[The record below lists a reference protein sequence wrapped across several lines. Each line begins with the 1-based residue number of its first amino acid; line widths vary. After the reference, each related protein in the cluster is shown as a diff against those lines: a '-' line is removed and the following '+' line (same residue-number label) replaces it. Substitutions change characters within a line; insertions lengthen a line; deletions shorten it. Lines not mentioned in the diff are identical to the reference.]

1 MEDFTENSC
10 LITTTEIKIKTLL
23 VWQGTPTIL
32 VLEKLRQGCHEFEVS
47 LGSIASPRPACAIK
61 VRGWVVSFNKHTGR
75 EKFKAFTTLVEQASR
90 SLPSRFL
97 NCLVNET
104 ESPQLGALIGSNLFF
119 PSWVFCE
126 EELRLLD
133 FLIRKCFTCILY
145 VLKFYLLKFITI
157 LKPLVGC
164 IFDPWLIYKGVVSS
178 YKCEE
183 FPCYLLIN
191 I

>member
-23 VWQGTPTIL
+23 VWQGTPTVL

-61 VRGWVVSFNKHTGR
+61 VRLYLGRGWVVSFNKHTGR

-97 NCLVNET
+97 NSLVNET
-104 ESPQLGALIGSNLFF
+104 ESPQLRTLIGSNLFF

-133 FLIRKCFTCILY
+133 FLIRKCFSCILY

-157 LKPLVGC
+157 QNFLKPLVGC
-164 IFDPWLIYKGVVSS
+164 IFDP
-178 YKCEE
+178 
-183 FPCYLLIN
+183 
-191 I
+191 